1 MHMCL
6 DKGAK
11 FYVVSH
17 QLHRMDPADFGADY
31 GATDTGFL
39 MVDGD
44 EIIFCDSEILCGD
57 KTANLPGNAG

>member
-1 MHMCL
+1 
-6 DKGAK
+6 
-11 FYVVSH
+11 
-17 QLHRMDPADFGADY
+17 MDPADFGADY